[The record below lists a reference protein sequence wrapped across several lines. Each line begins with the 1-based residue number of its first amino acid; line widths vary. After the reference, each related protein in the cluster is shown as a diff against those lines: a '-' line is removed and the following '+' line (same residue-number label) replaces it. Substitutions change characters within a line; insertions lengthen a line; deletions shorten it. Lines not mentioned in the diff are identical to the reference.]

1 MKNSSQDGRTLSD
14 LIETALAGSAVAGAA
29 SAPEPEGQTA
39 EIAHAAEAAGPG
51 SHLSTVVVGEVLDTH
66 HPHLPGRVLVRWL
79 DHQGIL
85 LDRWIQRERH
95 LSLRKADRVL
105 LTLPAGW
112 REWVVTGA
120 LGRESSEPTGE
131 LENAENAEN
140 VSNVRLGPGEAL
152 RILSHEGQPLMT
164 LRQGPEGPIVE
175 LGEGNVELAASRTLR
190 LSADTIE
197 IVSAAGGTD
206 LRTEGD
212 TVVRA
217 RTIRL
222 N

>member
-1 MKNSSQDGRTLSD
+1 MKGLTPDGQTLSE
-14 LIETALAGSAVAGAA
+14 LLETTLAGTAVSGPRVVEGAVNAAGTAGALKPA
-29 SAPEPEGQTA
+29 APESPV
-39 EIAHAAEAAGPG
+39 
-51 SHLSTVVVGEVLDTH
+51 STVVVGEVLDTH

-79 DHQGIL
+79 DHQGVL
-85 LDRWIQRERH
+85 ADRWLQRERH
-95 LSLRKADRVL
+95 LSIRKGDRVL

-120 LGRESSEPTGE
+120 LGRESSEPIE
-131 LENAENAEN
+131 DVENA
-140 VSNVRLGPGEAL
+140 SNMRLGPGETL
-152 RILSHEGQPLMT
+152 RILSHEGRPLMT
-164 LRQGPEGPIVE
+164 LRQGPDGPIVE
-175 LGEGNVELAASRTLR
+175 LGEGNVELAAARTLR

-197 IVSAAGGTD
+197 LVSAAGGID

-217 RTIRL
+217 QVIRL

>member
-1 MKNSSQDGRTLSD
+1 MKGLTPDGQTLSE
-14 LIETALAGSAVAGAA
+14 LLETTLAGTAVSG
-29 SAPEPEGQTA
+29 ER
-39 EIAHAAEAAGPG
+39 AAE
-51 SHLSTVVVGEVLDTH
+51 SHVSTVVVGEVLDTH

-79 DHQGIL
+79 DHQGVL
-85 LDRWIQRERH
+85 ADRWLQRERH
-95 LSLRKADRVL
+95 LSIRKGDRVL

-120 LGRESSEPTGE
+120 LGRESSEPIE
-131 LENAENAEN
+131 DVENA
-140 VSNVRLGPGEAL
+140 SNMRLGPGETL
-152 RILSHEGQPLMT
+152 RILSHEGRPLMT
-164 LRQGPEGPIVE
+164 LRQGPDGPIVE
-175 LGEGNVELAASRTLR
+175 LGEGNVELAAARTLR

-197 IVSAAGGTD
+197 LVSAAGGID

-217 RTIRL
+217 QVIRL

>member
-1 MKNSSQDGRTLSD
+1 MKNSNQDGRTLRD
-14 LIETALAGSAVAGAA
+14 LIETALSGSAVAGAA
-29 SAPEPEGQTA
+29 DAAGPDPVGQTA
-39 EIAHAAEAAGPG
+39 ELAEVAGQE
-51 SHLSTVVVGEVLDTH
+51 SHLSTVVVGEVIDTH

-79 DHQGIL
+79 DHQGVL
-85 LDRWIQRERH
+85 VDRWLQRERH

-120 LGRESSEPTGE
+120 LGRESSEPTE
-131 LENAENAEN
+131 DLENA
-140 VSNVRLGPGEAL
+140 SNVRLGPGEAL
-152 RILSHEGQPLMT
+152 RILSHEGRSLMT

-175 LGEGNVELAASRTLR
+175 LGEGNVELTASRTLR